1 MLEIKLHFSR
11 NLWRVERSDKEIAT
25 FTDPDFIPA
34 YMIASSWSIQDK
46 ARLIV
51 IGKQDIGIGQIDFCR
66 LDIGDKMYDEVDKV
80 EDDKDQIMVD
90 FDNKE
95 VDNA

>member
-1 MLEIKLHFSR
+1 MLEIRLYFSR
-11 NLWRVERSDKEIAT
+11 NLWRVKRSDKEVST

-34 YMIASSWSIQDK
+34 YIVASNWSIQDS

-66 LDIGDKMYDEVDKV
+66 LDIEEDIHVAVKPDDE
-80 EDDKDQIMVD
+80 DKDQVMVD
-90 FDNKE
+90 LEE
-95 VDNA
+95 VDNV